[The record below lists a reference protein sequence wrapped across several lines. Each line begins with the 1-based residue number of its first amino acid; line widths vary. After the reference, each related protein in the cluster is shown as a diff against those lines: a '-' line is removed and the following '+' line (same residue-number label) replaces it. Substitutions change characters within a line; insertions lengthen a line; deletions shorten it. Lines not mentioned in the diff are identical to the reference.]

1 MAGEVEMRRLIL
13 QMQMSI
19 DGFAGGPNGELDWIF
34 PGFGSDATGWIV
46 DRLWQAGA
54 HLMGGATYRDMA
66 AHWPTSSEP
75 AAAPMNQIP
84 KLVLSRSLH
93 DAPWG
98 ETRIVAGDAAT
109 EVARQKQE
117 CGRDLLAHGGVRFA
131 RSLIQSG
138 LIDEYR
144 LIVHPVVLGR
154 GLQPFS
160 QIASPARLALVEAV
174 TFKTGVIAKTL
185 RPA

>member
-1 MAGEVEMRRLIL
+1 MKATRALTPWSTLSVCSAWVARKK
-13 QMQMSI
+13 
-19 DGFAGGPNGELDWIF
+19 
-34 PGFGSDATGWIV
+34 PG
-46 DRLWQAGA
+46 
-54 HLMGGATYRDMA
+54 
-66 AHWPTSSEP
+66 PTSSEP
-75 AAAPMNQIP
+75 AAAPMNQTP
-84 KLVLSRSLH
+84 KLVLSRSLR

-98 ETRIVAGDAAT
+98 ETRIVAGDVAT

-154 GLQPFS
+154 GLQLFS
-160 QIASPARLALVEAV
+160 QIASPARLALVEGV